1 MASENN
7 TTDNTKVKYKFGTS
21 ELPLD
26 LYIKNL
32 KDNYQSYIDSRN
44 WSDGQKAEFK
54 GAFDNYIQGFQDQL
68 DNGTSRFSTDYT
80 GTVFDNDGLITEKD
94 SDDYY
99 YDSKGNQY
107 TSEQYNGFKP
117 KQQKNYYAFNANRQA
132 ASYLN
137 IIGKALR
144 DKLNSTTSST
154 SASSTKF
161 DYNTNGFAR
170 WYKNKY
176 QPLNEQLDF
185 NTDKELDKNED
196 GSYGTAKRAASLS
209 TAIGEYI
216 NSLSNDLDYSE
227 LGGKDKYIAN
237 LNAAINSLKDG
248 YSTEDIT
255 ALRQLIGD
263 DFIKAYFDTS
273 TGTTEQGSSVQQAL
287 KETQAQI
294 VAMNEE
300 DALKQAQQKLA
311 AMQTQRARKQAFS
324 NYRTRNPFSEQSYS
338 FNDQFSKVSR
348 EADDETATKYYLEQ
362 IFGND
367 AYSISNKDIDKVL
380 NYLNEHDIAIQD
392 LLWNNERGMRFF
404 SSLINGIGGFKDKL
418 KIYEEGNTTYYIIPN
433 TFNKKDYSVR
443 VWNPNRYVIKE
454 IPVEK
459 LNESLQDEYLYNN
472 GSLWDSNNFLIP
484 YQKQGG
490 ILKAQDGQ
498 YFNKLRAESQKK
510 KRLEESDTRTPEEK
524 TAGARTLSDGLT
536 GTDLARLGA
545 IGADIVSAI
554 SSFVPGYGTAV
565 SAVSG
570 IGSTVTTAIADMVED
585 GFQWSDLGNGLIGLG
600 MDVAGLLPGI
610 GTGAKFSKIG
620 KQLIKYAPMVLG
632 FLQAQNA
639 LSEPAMASWN
649 KISNGEYSKL
659 TVDDLRNIA
668 SGITLLTSGANQAGI
683 RLKNSAMKEAAKTGN
698 YQIETKTGE
707 MAKITPEKL
716 DELKKAKTL
725 EEQNKIL
732 QSIPGNEGI
741 ELKSRVRGNW
751 NPSRIYNN
759 NPSIADEYDWS
770 KLRDVEKSWSDASI
784 FKGVRTTTF
793 NPNVH
798 INIKNP
804 YTGVVTATT
813 NTPKPKNYDRLRE
826 LSGRTTP
833 LTQQEINLIN
843 KQRAN
848 SGKSKLTQAE
858 INELNQRR
866 QARNSDVQ
874 AQEQYNNSWEA
885 RVEQYKAD
893 KQNKITAEEELK
905 RAQDEL
911 AEAKTASERAK
922 IEAEAL
928 GLQIG
933 SRRDAR
939 LQARERLDRYKQ
951 QKEVDK
957 YISEVSQYS
966 APLTPQY
973 KRPLTGAAYN
983 AKQRNYEELFGLPKP
998 SDVSTKILGTSEVSS
1013 YNGLAPS
1020 NKGLQ
1025 RRANKQKKLEEEEA
1039 KRARNAEAYIS
1050 SSRQKQQEG
1059 KQQKKKSTKKTS
1071 KDDRKMV
1078 IREQGGSLNVSKVRK
1093 MANGDSIPIVSPNW
1107 YNARWKGGTA
1117 LQGWNNSL
1125 NQQNSVNT
1133 SINNNHHYKADTLD
1147 DVFASNQAYT
1157 SNHNAVQSD
1166 LQGYY
1171 DSDFASNNTDI
1182 NTFIQK
1188 YNKDAAN
1195 LRSFFDSPLTYN
1207 SAGATS
1213 HNQLFKKMFAS
1224 RSAAVD
1230 NTNKGYALGYDDAQQ
1245 DIVGSTTWARRMDQ
1259 YETDFEKLTD
1269 DAARTYD
1276 IKIDNETYKVY
1287 KKANGDIALLS
1298 NDEPSG
1304 ETSPAA
1310 QDPIDTSKRTGVRTE
1325 GSGNGNNDKLTK
1337 GKGKVLI
1344 NPTYIYGLPRAI
1356 MSDRDNRRMT
1366 DLAKLIIKPV
1376 LTDPIESYK
1385 YTRSD
1390 LNEEINGEQAK
1401 AAIVNAASQPLTSDA
1416 SYEAARRLAAEVKGN
1431 EYKLQGLQKSDQVRD
1446 TYDEQNWQLQ
1456 QQNAQNRHDVAMA
1469 NRKGMA
1475 AAQYNKGTQELAYM
1489 SKKNNIWDTYGQQLE
1504 YEAKS
1509 EYQKAK
1515 AAQEKMLLSAI
1526 QKDVYYNPVNH
1537 GILLTPEQW
1546 EIWKEALRTG
1556 TVPSDNAKYQQYLA
1570 VYNKLQ
1576 EKINELAASHYGFTY
1591 TPVNQEI
1598 LNDTS
1603 WGPKII
1609 TERLGGKLAKGGR
1622 TSADYIAVA
1631 GIQARTSDANRFQR
1645 QIKATIDRN
1654 EKVIDRLARSMYDLI
1669 KLAK

>member
-154 SASSTKF
+154 STGSTKF

-170 WYKNKY
+170 WYKIKY

-185 NTDKELDKNED
+185 NTDKELDKNKD

-227 LGGKDKYIAN
+227 LGGKDNYIAN
-237 LNAAINSLKDG
+237 LNAAIDSLKDG

-263 DFIKAYFDTS
+263 NFIKAYFDTS
-273 TGTTEQGSSVQQAL
+273 TGTESTANESDYDREL
-287 KETQAQI
+287 KEIETKLASINEQKTLEEKRAQLERAEREQQLNQYI
-294 VAMNEE
+294 RTHSFTDAIKYNNLVRPSDLKEYLNGLDIDSEASNAAQQFLQKVSMETLGSTLRTNGLAENGNWNQDILKKLYAAALYNALEAYDSNGGNYTIPGTENYDNLSVYVFNPSEGTITIKSMLENES
-300 DALKQAQQKLA
+300 LKQ
-311 AMQTQRARKQAFS
+311 
-324 NYRTRNPFSEQSYS
+324 
-338 FNDQFSKVSR
+338 
-348 EADDETATKYYLEQ
+348 
-362 IFGND
+362 
-367 AYSISNKDIDKVL
+367 
-380 NYLNEHDIAIQD
+380 
-392 LLWNNERGMRFF
+392 
-404 SSLINGIGGFKDKL
+404 
-418 KIYEEGNTTYYIIPN
+418 KIYEN
-433 TFNKKDYSVR
+433 
-443 VWNPNRYVIKE
+443 
-454 IPVEK
+454 
-459 LNESLQDEYLYNN
+459 
-472 GSLWDSNNFLIP
+472 WD
-484 YQKQGG
+484 K
-490 ILKAQDGQ
+490 
-498 YFNKLRAESQKK
+498 
-510 KRLEESDTRTPEEK
+510 
-524 TAGARTLSDGLT
+524 
-536 GTDLARLGA
+536 
-545 IGADIVSAI
+545 
-554 SSFVPGYGTAV
+554 
-565 SAVSG
+565 
-570 IGSTVTTAIADMVED
+570 
-585 GFQWSDLGNGLIGLG
+585 
-600 MDVAGLLPGI
+600 
-610 GTGAKFSKIG
+610 
-620 KQLIKYAPMVLG
+620 
-632 FLQAQNA
+632 AQNA
-639 LSEPAMASWN
+639 LSSNSSQTLSNKQGGTLKFQDGGTTSWEDFKRDYKNKEAKRRVKKQEHDATVQEYQKEDRGFLTQTYDKETAEAKAADAVWTPANVARVTSA
-649 KISNGEYSKL
+649 
-659 TVDDLRNIA
+659 VADIA
-668 SGITLLTSGANQAGI
+668 SIVASYAPVYGTAISAATGLGSTAINFFTDWADDSQSATDMWKNLAANLGMDVVGLIPGMGATKVGKVAKALKSISAGLITALSAANATDSIASLNKLLSGKDMTQQDWVNLGNG
-683 RLKNSAMKEAAKTGN
+683 LKIVTGLGRKTGTARRVN
-698 YQIETKTGE
+698 VNRHETKRYTITG
-707 MAKITPEKL
+707 K
-716 DELKKAKTL
+716 DNKKYTVGEEDWGRIRNAKTL
-725 EEQNKIL
+725 EDQNKIL
-732 QSIPGNEGI
+732 RDATKMENADMGNFYTDSRFRHPMQYNRRPEVTESTFANINRPGKGNGWADENSLFRGLDTRSSGKLPPLTI
-741 ELKSRVRGNW
+741 ARPSVTAAKPASSKKSKGKPVSDAKKAEYRQTYSELKNDPYYGGVD
-751 NPSRIYNN
+751 P
-759 NPSIADEYDWS
+759 DE
-770 KLRDVEKSWSDASI
+770 
-784 FKGVRTTTF
+784 FK
-793 NPNVH
+793 
-798 INIKNP
+798 
-804 YTGVVTATT
+804 
-813 NTPKPKNYDRLRE
+813 
-826 LSGRTTP
+826 
-833 LTQQEINLIN
+833 
-843 KQRAN
+843 
-848 SGKSKLTQAE
+848 
-858 INELNQRR
+858 
-866 QARNSDVQ
+866 
-874 AQEQYNNSWEA
+874 
-885 RVEQYKAD
+885 
-893 KQNKITAEEELK
+893 
-905 RAQDEL
+905 
-911 AEAKTASERAK
+911 
-922 IEAEAL
+922 
-928 GLQIG
+928 
-933 SRRDAR
+933 
-939 LQARERLDRYKQ
+939 
-951 QKEVDK
+951 
-957 YISEVSQYS
+957 
-966 APLTPQY
+966 
-973 KRPLTGAAYN
+973 
-983 AKQRNYEELFGLPKP
+983 
-998 SDVSTKILGTSEVSS
+998 
-1013 YNGLAPS
+1013 
-1020 NKGLQ
+1020 
-1025 RRANKQKKLEEEEA
+1025 
-1039 KRARNAEAYIS
+1039 
-1050 SSRQKQQEG
+1050 
-1059 KQQKKKSTKKTS
+1059 
-1071 KDDRKMV
+1071 
-1078 IREQGGSLNVSKVRK
+1078 QGGSLNVSKVRK
-1093 MANGDSIPIVSPNW
+1093 MVNGDSIPQQPTTD
-1107 YNARWKGGTA
+1107 GTTILTEAGNSWFNNLWSQKA
-1117 LQGWNNSL
+1117 LTDWTPELDKSKVNDTDLNNNS
-1125 NQQNSVNT
+1125 
-1133 SINNNHHYKADTLD
+1133 HYHAGDLSEAWETNK
-1147 DVFASNQAYT
+1147 AYT
-1157 SNHNAVQSD
+1157 NSYDAIKKD
-1166 LQGYY
+1166 LQNYFSKSSG
-1171 DSDFASNNTDI
+1171 SSNDI
-1182 NTFIQK
+1182 ISA
-1188 YNKDAAN
+1188 YNKDASSI
-1195 LRSFFDSPLTYN
+1195 RSFFDSGNLRYGTTDDVIK
-1207 SAGATS
+1207 A
-1213 HNQLFKKMFAS
+1213 HNQLHKKLFAS
-1224 RSAAVD
+1224 R
-1230 NTNKGYALGYDDAQQ
+1230 NEYIEGGPKYQLGYSDKLEN
-1245 DIVGSTTWARRMDQ
+1245 ILGSTTWLRRMDR
-1259 YETDFEKLTD
+1259 YEKEFDKLTD
-1269 DAARTYD
+1269 EEKKSRVFEITLNDGST
-1276 IKIDNETYKVY
+1276 IKVY

-1298 NDEPSG
+1298 NDKPSG

-1337 GKGKVLI
+1337 GKGKILI

-1366 DLAKLIIKPV
+1366 DLAKSIIKPV

-1416 SYEAARRLAAEVKGN
+1416 SYEAARRLAAEVKGD

-1509 EYQKAK
+1509 KYQKAK
-1515 AAQEKMLLSAI
+1515 AAQEKMSLSAI
-1526 QKDVYYNPVNH
+1526 QKDVYYNPANH
-1537 GILLTPEQW
+1537 GILLTPEQQ
-1546 EIWKEALRTG
+1546 EIWEEALRTG